1 MLRCK
6 GLSKTKLVDFSQ
18 LSIENCL
25 NFNIYFLWFQQT
37 KQAMIQALV
46 KQNSNARTRIEKQK
60 HEVSHQSSSI
70 PKRHQ
75 LQSFRHQVAR
85 RASTRYLYSDAPYRA
100 GNILQLQVRLWSSLK
115 YSSSRWIWDVRCS
128 SFRKRILVCHG
139 AGFRLIFSQSHSP
152 SRVAANPN
160 EPVIIDRLQSPL

>member
-1 MLRCK
+1 MLGCK
-6 GLSKTKLVDFSQ
+6 GLSKTKLVDFSR

-60 HEVSHQSSSI
+60 HEVSYQSSSI
-70 PKRHQ
+70 FKRHQ
-75 LQSFRHQVAR
+75 LWSFRHQVAR

-100 GNILQLQVRLWSSLK
+100 GNTPITGQIVEFYPWNTPLPDGFGTSAVRHLGNAFWFVMVQGSGSYFPSLIL
-115 YSSSRWIWDVRCS
+115 
-128 SFRKRILVCHG
+128 HPG
-139 AGFRLIFSQSHSP
+139 
-152 SRVAANPN
+152 
-160 EPVIIDRLQSPL
+160 

>member
-1 MLRCK
+1 MLGCK
-6 GLSKTKLVDFSQ
+6 GLSKTKLVDFSR

-70 PKRHQ
+70 LKRHQ

-85 RASTRYLYSDAPYRA
+85 RASTRYLYSDAPYRT
-100 GNILQLQVRLWSSLK
+100 GNILQLQVRLWSSIPEILLFPMDLGRPLFVIQETHFG
-115 YSSSRWIWDVRCS
+115 SS
-128 SFRKRILVCHG
+128 
-139 AGFRLIFSQSHSP
+139 GFRLIFSQSYSP

>member
-1 MLRCK
+1 MLGCK
-6 GLSKTKLVDFSQ
+6 GLSKTKLVDFSR

-60 HEVSHQSSSI
+60 HEVSYQSSSVF
-70 PKRHQ
+70 KRHQ
-75 LQSFRHQVAR
+75 LWSFRHQVAR

-100 GNILQLQVRLWSSLK
+100 GNILQLQVRLWSS
-115 YSSSRWIWDVRCS
+115 IPE
-128 SFRKRILVCHG
+128 ILLFPMDLG
-139 AGFRLIFSQSHSP
+139 RPLF
-152 SRVAANPN
+152 
-160 EPVIIDRLQSPL
+160 VI

>member
-1 MLRCK
+1 MLGCK
-6 GLSKTKLVDFSQ
+6 GLSKTKLVDFSR

-60 HEVSHQSSSI
+60 HEVSYQSSSI
-70 PKRHQ
+70 FKRHQ
-75 LQSFRHQVAR
+75 LWSFRHQVAR

-100 GNILQLQVRLWSSLK
+100 GTYSNYKSDCGVLSLK

-128 SFRKRILVCHG
+128 SFRKRILVRHG

-152 SRVAANPN
+152 SRVAVNPN
-160 EPVIIDRLQSPL
+160 GPVIIDRL

>member
-1 MLRCK
+1 MLGCK
-6 GLSKTKLVDFSQ
+6 GLSKTKLVDFSR

-60 HEVSHQSSSI
+60 HEVSYQSSSI
-70 PKRHQ
+70 FKRHQ
-75 LQSFRHQVAR
+75 LWSFRHQVAR

-100 GNILQLQVRLWSSLK
+100 GNILQLQVRLWSSIPEILLFPDGFGT
-115 YSSSRWIWDVRCS
+115 SAVRHLGNAFWFVMVQGS
-128 SFRKRILVCHG
+128 GSYFPSLILHPG
-139 AGFRLIFSQSHSP
+139 
-152 SRVAANPN
+152 
-160 EPVIIDRLQSPL
+160 